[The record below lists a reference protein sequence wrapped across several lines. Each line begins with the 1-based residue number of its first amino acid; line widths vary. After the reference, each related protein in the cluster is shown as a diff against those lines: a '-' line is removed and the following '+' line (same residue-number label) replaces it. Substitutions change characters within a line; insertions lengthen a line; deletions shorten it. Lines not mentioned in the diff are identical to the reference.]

1 MRKSL
6 GLAVAAVALSFTTA
20 AFADGDAAKGQK
32 VFMKCKTC
40 HSLEAGKNMVGPSL
54 HSLFGRKAGT
64 AAGYK
69 YSDALKNAGFDWNE
83 DHLENWLK
91 NPKTALPGN
100 KMVFVGLKKDDDIDN
115 LIAYLK
121 TATK

>member
-6 GLAVAAVALSFTTA
+6 GLAAAAVVFSFATA

-54 HSLFGRKAGT
+54 HGLFGRKAGT

-69 YSDALKNAGFDWNE
+69 YSDALKNANIQWDE

-91 NPKTALPGN
+91 NPKTAFPGN
-100 KMVFVGLKKDDDIDN
+100 KMVFVGLKKDEDIDN